1 MFIAG
6 LQKSSLLDYPSKIAA
21 VVFTYGCNF
30 RCPYCHNPNLISA
43 VSHNSFME
51 EAALFDFLRSR
62 VGLLDAVVVSGGEP
76 TLQNDLEEFFVKL
89 KEMGF
94 LTKLDTNG
102 TNPNCLEK
110 LTDKGLLDYI
120 AMDIKAPFE
129 KYSKVCASNVDT
141 DKIRQSIKLL
151 KTSNLDYEFRTT
163 VVRSQLSFEDFENI
177 AKLIKGADRYYLQK
191 FVSNLTLDKKF
202 EHETTYS
209 DSEFERIKEIF
220 KPYVKEV
227 FVR

>member
-21 VVFTYGCNF
+21 VVFTHGCNF

-51 EAALFDFLRSR
+51 ESVLFDFLKSR
-62 VGLLDAVVVSGGEP
+62 VGRLDAVVVSGGEP

-102 TNPNCLEK
+102 TNPNCIEK
-110 LTDKGLLDYI
+110 LTEKGLLDYI

-151 KTSNLDYEFRTT
+151 KTSNINYEFRTT
-163 VVRSQLSFEDFENI
+163 VVRSQLSFDDFKNI
-177 AKLIKGADRYYLQK
+177 AELINGADRYYLQK
-191 FVSNLTLDKKF
+191 FVPIITLDKNF
-202 EHETTYS
+202 EHETTYG

-220 KPYVKEV
+220 KPHVKEV

>member
-6 LQKSSLLDYPSKIAA
+6 LQKTSLLDYPSKIAA

-51 EAALFDFLRSR
+51 EAALFDFLSSR

-102 TNPNCLEK
+102 TNPNCIEK

-120 AMDIKAPFE
+120 AMDIKAPLG

-141 DKIRQSIKLL
+141 DKIRQSIKLI
-151 KTSNLDYEFRTT
+151 KTSNIDYEFRTT
-163 VVRSQLSFEDFENI
+163 VVRSQLSFEDFGNI

-202 EHETTYS
+202 EHETTYG